1 MSVRSLLMVALA
13 LILGGSAAVG
23 VNSFMQRMSGPK
35 SAVVPVPVV
44 VPVVVAVVDLPRGA
58 SITPEAVKIKEFPR
72 DLVPAGALSKLEDA
86 VNRGIFVPLT
96 KDEPVLESKLAPKG
110 AGRGLSALIPSGMRA
125 YSVKVPDVA
134 QGVAGFILPGNR
146 VDVLLSLGEISG
158 TNETGGGSTTTLLQN
173 VEILAV
179 DQKMDAPS
187 NNKVDTKELRSV
199 TLLVTP
205 QQANLLDLGQNKG
218 MLHLALRNREDNED
232 AQTRPATLIGL
243 RPPVPPPLPK
253 APEPPPPTVKIRTI
267 RGVHESAV
275 LIQIPS
281 VSSASHQQA
290 GALAPGT
297 EPCRSFF
304 PEITKRSWPMFGGS
318 CSARAWNVRP
328 RRSPSPRWS
337 RNWANPIPTCCC
349 WF

>member
-23 VNSFMQRMSGPK
+23 VNSLMQRVPGPK
-35 SAVVPVPVV
+35 SAVVPVV

-72 DLVPAGALSKLEDA
+72 ELVPAGALSKLEDA

-158 TNETGGGSTTTLLQN
+158 TNATGGGSTTTLLQN

-187 NNKVDTKELRSV
+187 DNKVDTKDLRSV

-218 MLHLALRNREDNED
+218 MLHLALRNREDNEA
-232 AQTRPATLIGL
+232 AQTKPATLIDL
-243 RPPVPPPLPK
+243 RPPVPLPLPLPK
-253 APEPPPPTVKIRTI
+253 APEPPPTVAIRTI
-267 RGVHESAV
+267 RGVREGAV
-275 LIQIPS
+275 MIQTPS
-281 VSSASHQQA
+281 VSSASQQQA
-290 GALAPGT
+290 GALG
-297 EPCRSFF
+297 
-304 PEITKRSWPMFGGS
+304 
-318 CSARAWNVRP
+318 ARN
-328 RRSPSPRWS
+328 
-337 RNWANPIPTCCC
+337 
-349 WF
+349 

>member
-1 MSVRSLLMVALA
+1 M
-13 LILGGSAAVG
+13 
-23 VNSFMQRMSGPK
+23 
-35 SAVVPVPVV
+35 VPVV
-44 VPVVVAVVDLPRGA
+44 VSVPVVVAVVDLPRGA

-187 NNKVDTKELRSV
+187 DNKVDTKDLRSV

-205 QQANLLDLGQNKG
+205 QQANRLDLGQNKG
-218 MLHLALRNREDNED
+218 MLHLALRNREDNEA
-232 AQTRPATLIGL
+232 AQTKPATLIDL
-243 RPPVPPPLPK
+243 RPPVPLPPPLPK
-253 APEPPPPTVKIRTI
+253 APEPPPTVSIRTI
-267 RGVHESAV
+267 RGVREGDV

-281 VSSASHQQA
+281 VSSASQQQA
-290 GALAPGT
+290 GALG
-297 EPCRSFF
+297 
-304 PEITKRSWPMFGGS
+304 
-318 CSARAWNVRP
+318 ARN
-328 RRSPSPRWS
+328 
-337 RNWANPIPTCCC
+337 
-349 WF
+349 

>member
-23 VNSFMQRMSGPK
+23 VNSFMHRVPDPK
-35 SAVVPVPVV
+35 SAVVPVVV
-44 VPVVVAVVDLPRGA
+44 SVPVVVAVVDLPRGA

-72 DLVPAGALSKLEDA
+72 ELVPAGALSKLEDA
-86 VNRGIFVPLT
+86 VDRGIFVPLT

-158 TNETGGGSTTTLLQN
+158 TNETGGGSTITLLQN

-187 NNKVDTKELRSV
+187 DNKVDTKDLRSV
-199 TLLVTP
+199 TLLVNP

-218 MLHLALRNREDNED
+218 MLHLALRNLEDNKT
-232 AQTRPATLIGL
+232 AQTKPATLIDL
-243 RPPVPPPLPK
+243 RFRPEKPWDERAKGVLESLGKALAQWSPVTPVAPVPPPLK
-253 APEPPPPTVKIRTI
+253 APVPPPTVAIRTI
-267 RGVHESAV
+267 RGVREGAV
-275 LIQIPS
+275 LIQTP
-281 VSSASHQQA
+281 
-290 GALAPGT
+290 
-297 EPCRSFF
+297 
-304 PEITKRSWPMFGGS
+304 
-318 CSARAWNVRP
+318 
-328 RRSPSPRWS
+328 
-337 RNWANPIPTCCC
+337 
-349 WF
+349 

>member
-1 MSVRSLLMVALA
+1 MSVRSLLLVVLA
-13 LILGGSAAVG
+13 LILGGSTAML
-23 VNSFMQRMSGPK
+23 VNSFMQRVHDPK
-35 SAVVPVPVV
+35 SAVVPVVVPVP

-96 KDEPVLESKLAPKG
+96 KDEPILESKLAPKG

-158 TNETGGGSTTTLLQN
+158 TNETGGGSTITLLQN

-187 NNKVDTKELRSV
+187 DNKVDTKDLRSV

-205 QQANLLDLGQNKG
+205 QQANRLDLGQNKG

-243 RPPVPPPLPK
+243 RPPEPPPLPK
-253 APEPPPPTVKIRTI
+253 APEPPPPTVSIRTI
-267 RGVHESAV
+267 RGVREGAV
-275 LIQIPS
+275 LIQTPS
-281 VSSASHQQA
+281 VSSASQQQA
-290 GALAPGT
+290 GALG
-297 EPCRSFF
+297 
-304 PEITKRSWPMFGGS
+304 
-318 CSARAWNVRP
+318 ARN
-328 RRSPSPRWS
+328 
-337 RNWANPIPTCCC
+337 
-349 WF
+349 

>member
-23 VNSFMQRMSGPK
+23 VNSFMHRVPDPK
-35 SAVVPVPVV
+35 SAVVPVVV
-44 VPVVVAVVDLPRGA
+44 SVPVVVAVVDLPRGA
-58 SITPEAVKIKEFPR
+58 SITPEEVKIKEFPR

-110 AGRGLSALIPSGMRA
+110 AGRGLSALIPRGMRA

-158 TNETGGGSTTTLLQN
+158 TNATGGGMTTTLLEN

-187 NNKVDTKELRSV
+187 ENKVDTKDLRSV

-205 QQANLLDLGQNKG
+205 QQANRLDLGQNKG
-218 MLHLALRNREDNED
+218 MLHLALRNREDNEA
-232 AQTRPATLIGL
+232 AQTKPATLIDL
-243 RPPVPPPLPK
+243 RPPPPVPPPLPK
-253 APEPPPPTVKIRTI
+253 APEPPPTVSIRTI
-267 RGVHESAV
+267 RGVREGAV

-281 VSSASHQQA
+281 VSSASQQQA
-290 GALAPGT
+290 GALG
-297 EPCRSFF
+297 
-304 PEITKRSWPMFGGS
+304 
-318 CSARAWNVRP
+318 ARN
-328 RRSPSPRWS
+328 
-337 RNWANPIPTCCC
+337 
-349 WF
+349 

>member
-23 VNSFMQRMSGPK
+23 VNSFMHRVPDPK
-35 SAVVPVPVV
+35 SAV

-72 DLVPAGALSKLEDA
+72 ELVPAGALSKLEDA

-110 AGRGLSALIPSGMRA
+110 AGRGLSALIPRGMRA

-158 TNETGGGSTTTLLQN
+158 TNATGGGMTTTLLEN

-187 NNKVDTKELRSV
+187 ENKVDTKDLRSV

-205 QQANLLDLGQNKG
+205 QQANRLDLGQNKG
-218 MLHLALRNREDNED
+218 MLHLALRNLEDNKD
-232 AQTRPATLIGL
+232 AQTKPATLIDL
-243 RPPVPPPLPK
+243 RPPPPVPPPLPK
-253 APEPPPPTVKIRTI
+253 APEPPPTVSIRTI
-267 RGVHESAV
+267 RGVREGAV

-281 VSSASHQQA
+281 VSSASQQQA
-290 GALAPGT
+290 GALG
-297 EPCRSFF
+297 
-304 PEITKRSWPMFGGS
+304 
-318 CSARAWNVRP
+318 ARN
-328 RRSPSPRWS
+328 
-337 RNWANPIPTCCC
+337 
-349 WF
+349 

>member
-1 MSVRSLLMVALA
+1 MSVRSRWSMSVRSLLLVVLA
-13 LILGGSAAVG
+13 LILGGSAAVL

-35 SAVVPVPVV
+35 SAVVPIVD
-44 VPVVVAVVDLPRGA
+44 PVVVAVVDLPRGA

-86 VNRGIFVPLT
+86 VNRVIFVPLT

-158 TNETGGGSTTTLLQN
+158 TNETGGGSTITLLQN

-187 NNKVDTKELRSV
+187 DNKVDTKDLRSV

-205 QQANLLDLGQNKG
+205 QQANRLDLGQNKG
-218 MLHLALRNREDNED
+218 MLHLAHP
-232 AQTRPATLIGL
+232 QP
-243 RPPVPPPLPK
+243 
-253 APEPPPPTVKIRTI
+253 
-267 RGVHESAV
+267 
-275 LIQIPS
+275 
-281 VSSASHQQA
+281 
-290 GALAPGT
+290 
-297 EPCRSFF
+297 
-304 PEITKRSWPMFGGS
+304 
-318 CSARAWNVRP
+318 
-328 RRSPSPRWS
+328 
-337 RNWANPIPTCCC
+337 
-349 WF
+349 

>member
-13 LILGGSAAVG
+13 LILGGSAATG
-23 VNSFMQRMSGPK
+23 VNSFMKRVPDPK
-35 SAVVPVPVV
+35 SAVVPVV

-158 TNETGGGSTTTLLQN
+158 TNESGGGSTTTLLQN

-199 TLLVTP
+199 TLLVNP

-218 MLHLALRNREDNED
+218 MLHLALRNLEDNKD
-232 AQTRPATLIGL
+232 AQTKPATLIDL
-243 RPPVPPPLPK
+243 RPPVPVPPPLPK
-253 APEPPPPTVKIRTI
+253 APEPPPTVSIRTI
-267 RGVHESAV
+267 RGVREGAV

-281 VSSASHQQA
+281 VSSASQQQA
-290 GALAPGT
+290 GALG
-297 EPCRSFF
+297 
-304 PEITKRSWPMFGGS
+304 
-318 CSARAWNVRP
+318 ARN
-328 RRSPSPRWS
+328 
-337 RNWANPIPTCCC
+337 
-349 WF
+349 

>member
-13 LILGGSAAVG
+13 LILGGSAAVM
-23 VNSFMQRMSGPK
+23 VNSFMRSHDPK
-35 SAVVPVPVV
+35 SAVVPVVV
-44 VPVVVAVVDLPRGA
+44 SVPVVVAVVDLPRGA

-72 DLVPAGALSKLEDA
+72 ELVPAGALSKLEDA

-96 KDEPVLESKLAPKG
+96 KDEPILESKLAPKG
-110 AGRGLSALIPSGMRA
+110 AGRGLSALIPRGMRA

-158 TNETGGGSTTTLLQN
+158 TNATGGGMTTTLLEN

-187 NNKVDTKELRSV
+187 ENKVDTKDLRSV

-205 QQANLLDLGQNKG
+205 QQANRLDLGQNKG
-218 MLHLALRNREDNED
+218 MLHLALRNLEDNKD
-232 AQTRPATLIGL
+232 AQTKPATLIDL
-243 RPPVPPPLPK
+243 RPPPPVPPPLPK
-253 APEPPPPTVKIRTI
+253 APEPPPTVSIRTI
-267 RGVHESAV
+267 RGVREGAV

-281 VSSASHQQA
+281 VSSASQQQA
-290 GALAPGT
+290 GALG
-297 EPCRSFF
+297 
-304 PEITKRSWPMFGGS
+304 
-318 CSARAWNVRP
+318 ARN
-328 RRSPSPRWS
+328 
-337 RNWANPIPTCCC
+337 
-349 WF
+349 

>member
-1 MSVRSLLMVALA
+1 MRVRSLLLVVLA
-13 LILGGSAAVG
+13 LILGGSAAVL
-23 VNSFMQRMSGPK
+23 VNSLMQRVSGPK
-35 SAVVPVPVV
+35 SAVVRIVD
-44 VPVVVAVVDLPRGA
+44 PVVVAVVDLPRGA

-72 DLVPAGALSKLEDA
+72 ELVPAGALSKPEDA

-96 KDEPVLESKLAPKG
+96 KDEPILESKLAPKG
-110 AGRGLSALIPSGMRA
+110 AGRGLSALIPRGMRA

-158 TNETGGGSTTTLLQN
+158 TNETGGGSTITLLEN
-173 VEILAV
+173 IEILAV

-187 NNKVDTKELRSV
+187 DNKVDTKDLRSV

-205 QQANLLDLGQNKG
+205 QQANRLDLGQNKG
-218 MLHLALRNREDNED
+218 MLHLALRNREDNEA
-232 AQTRPATLIGL
+232 AQTKPATLIDL
-243 RPPVPPPLPK
+243 RPPVPLPPPLPK
-253 APEPPPPTVKIRTI
+253 APEPPPTVKIRTF

-290 GALAPGT
+290 GALG
-297 EPCRSFF
+297 
-304 PEITKRSWPMFGGS
+304 
-318 CSARAWNVRP
+318 ARN
-328 RRSPSPRWS
+328 
-337 RNWANPIPTCCC
+337 
-349 WF
+349 